1 MKKVKLG
8 LIAAALTLSVG
19 VAFATS
25 SKEAAGKFTT
35 LNWQTAD
42 SSGNIVTVADGG
54 VYDPNRT
61 IAQAASDFGC
71 IGNGPDCA
79 VSVPSQDTPPV
90 PGASYIHHSVN

>member
-25 SKEAAGKFTT
+25 GTGTAGKFATF
-35 LNWQTAD
+35 NWQTSDA
-42 SSGNIVTVADGG
+42 SGNIIKVADGG

-61 IAQAASDFGC
+61 VTQAKSDYGC
-71 IGNGPDCA
+71 SGTAADCA
-79 VSVPSQDTPPV
+79 VVVPSQDTPPA
-90 PGASYIHHSVN
+90 PGAQYIHHN